1 MKKDVSMNK
10 MGIVPVKKLML
21 GMGVP
26 MILSMMLQALYNIV
40 DSYFV
45 SCIPGTTSV
54 PNMGDLAVNAL
65 TLAFPIQM
73 LMVAIGVGTGV
84 GVNTLLSRNIGQGN
98 KEKANQIAGNAIFLA
113 LCTYIVFLIFGI
125 FGVKGYINSQTSN
138 ELVREMASSYLGIC
152 SIISFGS
159 IISMVTEKLL
169 QSTGKTILSM
179 SSQIGGAL
187 TNLILDPIL
196 IFGLA
201 GFPAMGI
208 KGAAYAT
215 VAGQIVSCALGL
227 IFHCTLNKE
236 ISSKLTYLKPRK
248 DVIKKIYQI
257 GIPAILMQAMMSV
270 MTYGVNIIFGAFS
283 TAAVTAYGVYY
294 KIQQFVFFA
303 SFGMNNAIIP
313 IVSFNYGKKDKERVK
328 DGIKYGLTFT
338 LIIMFVGA
346 IVLQLFA
353 PALVGVFALSDE
365 TRELCINAIRII
377 TLGYLFV
384 GANIA
389 YQGIFQAFGKGMN
402 SLLLSSVRLI
412 VVTLPLAFIFTKLP
426 NASNIIWWAFPIA
439 EACALVLALVL
450 MKKVAKEKIETLPS
464 NNEDHIVA
472 LPVDREKDMVTN

>member
-1 MKKDVSMNK
+1 MEKNISMNK
-10 MGIVPVKKLML
+10 MGVVPIKKLML

-45 SCIPGTTSV
+45 SSIPGTTLV

-84 GVNTLLSRNIGQGN
+84 GVNTLLARSIGEGN
-98 KEKANQIAGNAIFLA
+98 KEKANRVAGNALFLA
-113 LCTYIVFLIFGI
+113 FCTYIVFLIFGI
-125 FGVKGYINSQTSN
+125 FGIKGYINSQTSD
-138 ELVREMASSYLGIC
+138 ELIREMAVSYLGIC
-152 SIISFGS
+152 TIISFGS
-159 IISMVTEKLL
+159 IISMITDKLL
-169 QSTGKTILSM
+169 QSTGKTMLSTL
-179 SSQIGGAL
+179 SQIGGAL

-215 VAGQIVSCALGL
+215 VAGQIVSCILGL
-227 IFHCTLNKE
+227 IFHCTMNKE
-236 ISSKLTYLKPRK
+236 ISTKVTYFKPRM
-248 DVIKKIYQI
+248 DIIKKIYQI

-270 MTYGVNIIFGAFS
+270 MTYGINIIFGAFS

-303 SFGMNNAIIP
+303 SFGMNNTIIP
-313 IVSFNYGKKDKERVK
+313 IVSFNYGKKDKARVQ
-328 DGIKYGLTFT
+328 DAIKYGMKIT

-346 IVLQLFA
+346 IILQLFA
-353 PALVGVFALSDE
+353 PALVGIFAVSPE
-365 TRELCINAIRII
+365 TQELCIKAIRII

-384 GANIA
+384 GANIP
-389 YQGIFQAFGKGMN
+389 YQAIFQALGQGMN
-402 SLLLSSVRLI
+402 SLMLSLVRLI
-412 VVTLPLAFIFTKLP
+412 IVTLPLAYIFTKLP
-426 NASNIIWWAFPIA
+426 NASTMIWWSFPIA
-439 EACALVLALVL
+439 EACAFVLALIL
-450 MKKVAKEKIETLPS
+450 MKKVKKEKIETLPS
-464 NNEDHIVA
+464 KNE
-472 LPVDREKDMVTN
+472 EKIATIA

>member
-1 MKKDVSMNK
+1 MRKNVSMNR

-45 SCIPGTTSV
+45 SCIPGTNLV

-73 LMVAIGVGTGV
+73 LMVAISVGTGV
-84 GVNTLLSRNIGQGN
+84 GVNTLLSRSIGQGN
-98 KEKANQIAGNAIFLA
+98 KEKANQIAGNALFLA

-125 FGVKGYINSQTSN
+125 LGVKGYINSQTSD
-138 ELVREMASSYLGIC
+138 ELVRKMATSYLGIC

-169 QSTGKTILSM
+169 QSTGKTVLSTL
-179 SSQIGGAL
+179 SQIGGAL

-215 VAGQIVSCALGL
+215 VIGQIVSCILGL
-227 IFHCTLNKE
+227 LFHCLLNKE
-236 ISSKLTYLKPRK
+236 IKSKFTYLKPRK
-248 DVIKKIYQI
+248 DVIKEIYQI
-257 GIPAILMQAMMSV
+257 GILAILMQAMMSI
-270 MTYGVNIIFGAFS
+270 MTYGINIIFGTFS
-283 TAAVTAYGVYY
+283 TSAVTAYGVYY

-313 IVSFNYGKKDKERVK
+313 IVSFNYGKRDKQRVK
-328 DGIKYGLTFT
+328 DGIKYGMLYT
-338 LIIMFVGA
+338 LIIMFCGS

-353 PALVGVFALSDE
+353 PLLVGIFALSAE
-365 TRELCINAIRII
+365 TQALCIKAIRVI

-384 GANIA
+384 GVNIA
-389 YQGIFQAFGKGMN
+389 YQGIFQALGKSVN
-402 SLLLSSVRLI
+402 SLMISSVRLI
-412 VVTLPLAFIFTKLP
+412 IITLPLAYMFTKLP
-426 NASNIIWWAFPIA
+426 NASNMIWWAFPIA
-439 EACALVLALVL
+439 ELCALILALIL
-450 MKKVAKEKIETLPS
+450 MKEVVKEKIETLPS
-464 NNEDHIVA
+464 NDEVELVLN
-472 LPVDREKDMVTN
+472 

>member
-45 SCIPGTTSV
+45 SCIPGTALVS
-54 PNMGDLAVNAL
+54 NMGDLAVNAL
-65 TLAFPIQM
+65 TLAFLIQM

-84 GVNTLLSRNIGQGN
+84 GVNTLLARSIGQGN
-98 KEKANQIAGNAIFLA
+98 KEKANQVAGNAIFLA

-125 FGVKGYINSQTSN
+125 FGVKGYINSQTSDV
-138 ELVREMASSYLGIC
+138 LIREMATSYLGVC
-152 SIISFGS
+152 CIISFGS

-169 QSTGKTILSM
+169 QSTGKTILSTA
-179 SSQIGGAL
+179 SQIGGAL

-215 VAGQIVSCALGL
+215 VAGQIVSCILGL

-236 ISSKLTYLKPRK
+236 INAKLTYIKPRK
-248 DVIKKIYQI
+248 NVIKEIYQI

-270 MTYGVNIIFGAFS
+270 MTYGINIIFGTFS
-283 TAAVTAYGVYY
+283 MAAVTAYGVYY
-294 KIQQFVFFA
+294 KIQQFIFFA

-313 IVSFNYGKKDKERVK
+313 IVSFNYGKRDKARVK
-328 DGIKYGLTFT
+328 DGVKYGLIFT

-353 PALVGVFALSDE
+353 PALVGIFALSDE
-365 TRELCINAIRII
+365 TRELCISAIRII

-384 GANIA
+384 GVNIA
-389 YQGIFQAFGKGMN
+389 SQGIFQAFGKGMN
-402 SLLLSSVRLI
+402 SLLLSLVRLI
-412 VVTLPLAFIFTKLP
+412 IVTLPLAYVFTKLP
-426 NASNIIWWAFPIA
+426 NASSMIWWAFPIA
-439 EACALVLALVL
+439 EGCAFVLALSL
-450 MKKVAKEKIETLPS
+450 MKKVTKEQIETLPTCDE
-464 NNEDHIVA
+464 NKFATA
-472 LPVDREKDMVTN
+472 L

>member
-1 MKKDVSMNK
+1 MKKNVSMNR
-10 MGIVPVKKLML
+10 MGIVPIKKLML
-21 GMGVP
+21 VMGVP

-45 SCIPGTTSV
+45 SCIPGTDLV

-65 TLAFPIQM
+65 TLAFPVQM

-84 GVNTLLSRNIGQGN
+84 GVNTLLSRNIGRGN

-113 LCTYIVFLIFGI
+113 LCTYLVFLIFGI
-125 FGVKGYINSQTSN
+125 FGVKGYINSQTSD
-138 ELVREMASSYLGIC
+138 ELVREMATSYLGIC

-169 QSTGKTILSM
+169 QSTGKTILSTL
-179 SSQIGGAL
+179 SQIGGAL

-201 GFPAMGI
+201 GFPTMGI

-215 VAGQIVSCALGL
+215 VVGQIVSCILGL
-227 IFHCTLNKE
+227 IFHCLLNKE
-236 ISSKLTYLKPRK
+236 ISSKFTYLKPRK
-248 DVIKKIYQI
+248 DVIKEIYQI
-257 GIPAILMQAMMSV
+257 GVPAILMQAMMSV

-313 IVSFNYGKKDKERVK
+313 IISFNYGKRDKERVK
-328 DGIKYGLTFT
+328 DGIKYGTLYT
-338 LIIMFVGA
+338 LIIMFCGA

-353 PALVGVFALSDE
+353 PSFVGIFALSSE
-365 TRELCINAIRII
+365 IQELCIKAIRII

-389 YQGIFQAFGKGMN
+389 YQGIFQALGKGMN
-402 SLLLSSVRLI
+402 SLILSSVRLI
-412 VVTLPLAFIFTKLP
+412 IVTLPLAYVFTKLP
-426 NASNIIWWAFPIA
+426 NASNMIWWAFPIA
-439 EACALVLALVL
+439 ELCALVLALVF

-464 NNEDHIVA
+464 NNEDDIVT
-472 LPVDREKDMVTN
+472 LPVDREKDIVIN